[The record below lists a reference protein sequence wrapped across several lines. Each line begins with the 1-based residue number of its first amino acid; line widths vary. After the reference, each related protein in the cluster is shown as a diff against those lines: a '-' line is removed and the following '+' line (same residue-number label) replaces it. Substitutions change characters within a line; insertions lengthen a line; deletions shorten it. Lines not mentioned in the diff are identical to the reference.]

1 MVCRVLKEK
10 SNKLMRGALKFDEGH
25 LTQDLVSPKKLKTFI
40 KRAENDGQNVAIT
53 PHTAYQ
59 RG

>member
-1 MVCRVLKEK
+1 
-10 SNKLMRGALKFDEGH
+10 MRGALKFDEGH